1 MLNRFIW
8 KENDVYFIPVTDSV
22 STVVQLLKKPYII
35 LFNAFSQN
43 SISAWGKVNLQ
54 DIQEFRVIRVLHSA
68 VKQSATQKLKKSAIV
83 PKTDVDLPRHF
94 ISQDFGNRS
103 GLSSPRFNLVSIDP
117 DTGDLGMGNPIVEA
131 DIYPAKSLGRL
142 EPYELTALHTA
153 KDLMNRL
160 YWSYSLKFGLDKYKE
175 CYLNCI
181 TPIPVDEWQQEY
193 LSAGGIQY
201 ESTH

>member
-22 STVVQLLKKPYII
+22 STVVQLLKKPHII

-43 SISAWGKVNLQ
+43 SIAAWGKVNLQ

-68 VKQSATQKLKKSAIV
+68 VKQTATQKLKKSAII
-83 PKTDVDLPRHF
+83 PKTDVDLPKHF

-131 DIYPAKSLGRL
+131 DIYL
-142 EPYELTALHTA
+142 
-153 KDLMNRL
+153 
-160 YWSYSLKFGLDKYKE
+160 
-175 CYLNCI
+175 
-181 TPIPVDEWQQEY
+181 
-193 LSAGGIQY
+193 
-201 ESTH
+201 